1 MLNFARL
8 PHYCKTNVSRSFFF
22 YTKKFKMKQI
32 NAIPK
37 LVFDNHFTDKEF
49 KYYDYACFISILDI
63 DNNEQKF
70 DKSID
75 NFLQVKMWDIE
86 EDLFENGELK
96 YEKPNDN
103 ELKNIVDFINKHKD
117 KSVFIVHCS
126 AGISRSGAV
135 ATFLYDKFLSEIDK
149 EQFRRENK
157 YIRPNLYILNRLKSL
172 DTVAL
177 ELPLTE
183 KGFAM
188 VGKSKP
194 KFSTH
199 H

>member
-1 MLNFARL
+1 
-8 PHYCKTNVSRSFFF
+8 
-22 YTKKFKMKQI
+22 MKQI
-32 NAIPK
+32 RAIPK
-37 LVFDNHFTDKEF
+37 FIFDEHFTDKEF

-135 ATFLYDKFLSEIDK
+135 ATFIKDKFIDEVDK
-149 EQFRRENK
+149 EKFNTENK
-157 YIRPNLYILNRLKSL
+157 YIQPNLYILKRLNEL
-172 DTVAL
+172 DAVVL
-177 ELPLTE
+177 E
-183 KGFAM
+183 
-188 VGKSKP
+188 
-194 KFSTH
+194 
-199 H
+199 

>member
-1 MLNFARL
+1 
-8 PHYCKTNVSRSFFF
+8 
-22 YTKKFKMKQI
+22 MKQI
-32 NAIPK
+32 KAIPK
-37 LVFDNHFTDKEF
+37 LVFDKHFTDKEF

-86 EDLFENGELK
+86 EDLFENGYLK

-103 ELKNIVDFINKHKD
+103 ELKMIVDFINKHKD
-117 KSVFIVHCS
+117 KSVFMVHCS

-135 ATFLYDKFLSEIDK
+135 ATFLFDKFLSEIDK

-172 DTVAL
+172 DTVILECLLTFGLCAVAL
-177 ELPLTE
+177 VETSNIALNLIGQLHIACVMPRFYSLFYE
-183 KGFAM
+183 R
-188 VGKSKP
+188 SEI
-194 KFSTH
+194 
-199 H
+199 

>member
-1 MLNFARL
+1 
-8 PHYCKTNVSRSFFF
+8 
-22 YTKKFKMKQI
+22 MKQI
-32 NAIPK
+32 KAIPK
-37 LVFDNHFTDKEF
+37 LVFDKHFTDEEF

-135 ATFLYDKFLSEIDK
+135 ATFIKDKFIDEVDK
-149 EQFRRENK
+149 EKFNTENK
-157 YIRPNLYILNRLKSL
+157 YIQPNLYILKRLNEL
-172 DTVAL
+172 DAVVL
-177 ELPLTE
+177 E
-183 KGFAM
+183 
-188 VGKSKP
+188 
-194 KFSTH
+194 
-199 H
+199 

>member
-1 MLNFARL
+1 
-8 PHYCKTNVSRSFFF
+8 
-22 YTKKFKMKQI
+22 MKQI

-37 LVFDNHFTDKEF
+37 LVFDKHFTDKEF
-49 KYYDYACFISILDI
+49 KYYDCACFISILDI

-117 KSVFIVHCS
+117 KSVFMVHCS

-135 ATFLYDKFLSEIDK
+135 AIFLYDKFLSEIDK

-177 ELPLTE
+177 E
-183 KGFAM
+183 
-188 VGKSKP
+188 
-194 KFSTH
+194 
-199 H
+199 

>member
-1 MLNFARL
+1 
-8 PHYCKTNVSRSFFF
+8 
-22 YTKKFKMKQI
+22 MKQI
-32 NAIPK
+32 KAIPK
-37 LVFDNHFTDKEF
+37 LVFDKHFTNKEF
-49 KYYDYACFISILDI
+49 EYYDYACFISILDI

-96 YEKPNDN
+96 YEKPNDK
-103 ELKNIVDFINKHKD
+103 ELKKIVDFINKHKD

-135 ATFLYDKFLSEIDK
+135 VIFLYDKFLSEIDK

-157 YIRPNLYILNRLKSL
+157 YIRPNLYILNRLKYL
-172 DTVAL
+172 DIVVL
-177 ELPLTE
+177 E
-183 KGFAM
+183 
-188 VGKSKP
+188 
-194 KFSTH
+194 
-199 H
+199 

>member
-1 MLNFARL
+1 
-8 PHYCKTNVSRSFFF
+8 
-22 YTKKFKMKQI
+22 MKQI
-32 NAIPK
+32 KAIPK
-37 LVFDNHFTDKEF
+37 LVFDKHFTDKEF

-86 EDLFENGELK
+86 EDLFENGDLK

-135 ATFLYDKFLSEIDK
+135 ATQATDRLAVVGRGLNVARTRHGQPSLALFVPCRHLRLRSNLSSL
-149 EQFRRENK
+149 NHSGCAPLP
-157 YIRPNLYILNRLKSL
+157 RPLQLEPPSL
-172 DTVAL
+172 ARFKHAGVQPNT
-177 ELPLTE
+177 
-183 KGFAM
+183 
-188 VGKSKP
+188 SR
-194 KFSTH
+194 
-199 H
+199 

>member
-1 MLNFARL
+1 M
-8 PHYCKTNVSRSFFF
+8 
-22 YTKKFKMKQI
+22 KKSTTTADVKKSILDIDNLQFISWLENRAKIDIDQELWNKMKQVK
-32 NAIPK
+32 AIPK
-37 LVFDNHFTDKEF
+37 LVFDKNFTDKEF

-117 KSVFIVHCS
+117 KSVFIIHCS

-172 DTVAL
+172 DTVVL
-177 ELPLTE
+177 E
-183 KGFAM
+183 
-188 VGKSKP
+188 
-194 KFSTH
+194 
-199 H
+199 